1 MWMRTKH
8 QEKLKIYTM
17 HSINILYILW
27 YCLQEVY
34 NIHFAKTNYLP
45 FAKILYFI
53 KCEPNKSVPSTLCA
67 MKILLR
73 QKDFQLIVPL
83 LVKPVSTQTRNTRHR
98 VHNLG
103 N

>member
-1 MWMRTKH
+1 MVLLTGGVQHTLCKN
-8 QEKLKIYTM
+8 KL
-17 HSINILYILW
+17 SPL
-27 YCLQEVY
+27 CQ
-34 NIHFAKTNYLP
+34 
-45 FAKILYFI
+45 ILYFT

>member
-1 MWMRTKH
+1 M
-8 QEKLKIYTM
+8 
-17 HSINILYILW
+17 
-27 YCLQEVY
+27 
-34 NIHFAKTNYLP
+34 
-45 FAKILYFI
+45 LYFI